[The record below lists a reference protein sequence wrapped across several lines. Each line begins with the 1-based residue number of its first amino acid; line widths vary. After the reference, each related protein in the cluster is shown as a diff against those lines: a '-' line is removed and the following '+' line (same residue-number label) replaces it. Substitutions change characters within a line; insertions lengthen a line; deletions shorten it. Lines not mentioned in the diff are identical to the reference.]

1 MFKKFLKFISKS
13 FDGGTNSWSSLS
25 GGLNDTPL
33 ASNTSRANLMA
44 SNKNWVYACVDK
56 IAITMA
62 GVNFRLRKYN
72 KEGDDEIVDDHAVL
86 KVFRKP
92 NGVTLGSELIYTT
105 VSHQELTGN
114 GYWLVDKF
122 PNPTSMQ
129 WLLPQQVT
137 AAFNDAKTEIIGFNV
152 QTVRGNLYVEKE
164 RIIHFKYPNALSPV
178 IGAGTLE
185 HVAEWVDVD
194 NAATEFNRLF
204 FKQGGSVSGIVKTD
218 ATTKEALELARI
230 GWEMR
235 HEGMQ
240 NAHKTAFLGKDMDYT
255 QTGTT
260 PRDMEFSELDNRY
273 RDKILSAFGVPKSV
287 LGITEIGTSRADAEA
302 KNYAFL
308 AFTIK
313 PKADIL
319 LDYLNE
325 YFLPKFTGTEQYYFD
340 YENFIPENDE
350 LILRKNQVGLAGQSY
365 LTINEVRASQGL
377 PPIANGDNVYGSFA
391 VVPIG
396 KPVPAEDTKKL
407 PASAQSKKVIPS
419 RIKEFERKEEKKD
432 ELADKVADK
441 LLDVL
446 KNVDFAEVAH
456 KQFITRVTTYENQF
470 ISQTKK
476 FDEAFEKMIL
486 ENLEAEKSFVKNKVN
501 VGNFV
506 NAGEATDLLV
516 GLTIPIL
523 LDLMRNEGQAQL
535 DRLNTTEPFNPNNE
549 TVQDKIR
556 RSLRLAGESYV
567 GTTFSLLNESLGE
580 GVANGESMA
589 KLTERVRD
597 VFHLTDTYRAERIAR
612 STVFQAAN
620 TSAREAYR
628 QSGVVTEV
636 RWHTAEDE
644 LTCEYCEPMNGKT
657 VGIEDSFFDEGDT
670 VRGRDGGVLKLD
682 YDDVEDPPLH
692 ANCRCFTNA
701 VVVEKATPEMIT
713 KEASEEDA
721 ETKLLQ
727 ELVDELDHE

>member
-1 MFKKFLKFISKS
+1 MFKKLLKFISKS
-13 FDGGTNSWSSLS
+13 FDGGTSSWSSLT

-44 SNKNWVYACVDK
+44 NNKNWVYACVDK

-72 KEGDDEIVDDHAVL
+72 KEGDDEIIDDHAVL
-86 KVFRKP
+86 KLFNKP

-105 VSHQELTGN
+105 VAHEELTGN
-114 GYWLVDKF
+114 GYWLIDKF
-122 PNPTSMQ
+122 TNPTSMQ

-137 AAFNDAKTEIIGFNV
+137 AAFNDAKTEIIGYNI
-152 QTVRGNLYVEKE
+152 QTARGNTYVEKD

-204 FKQGGSVSGIVKTD
+204 FKQGGSVSGIVETD

-240 NAHKTAFLGKDMDYT
+240 NAHKTAFLGKDMKYT

-325 YFLPKFTGTEQYYFD
+325 YFLPKFSGTEQYYFD

-350 LILRKNQVGLAGQSY
+350 LTLRKNQVGLAGQSY
-365 LTINEVRASQGL
+365 LTINEVRATQGL

-391 VVPIG
+391 TVPIG
-396 KPVPAEDTKKL
+396 KAEAPVDSTKKL
-407 PASAQSKKVIPS
+407 PAPAQSKKFIPS
-419 RIKEFERKEEKKD
+419 RIKEFEKKD
-432 ELADKVADK
+432 EKIGGIADRIVEA
-441 LLDVL
+441 L
-446 KNVDFAEVAH
+446 KNVDFNEIAH
-456 KQFITRVTTYENQF
+456 KQFITRVTPFENKF
-470 ISQTKK
+470 IGTMKA
-476 FDEAFEKMIL
+476 FDKQLEEAVVEKL
-486 ENLEAEKSFVKNKVN
+486 GSEKAMKVN
-501 VGNFV
+501 VGNLFNV
-506 NAGEATDLLV
+506 AETNELLV

-523 LDLMRNEGQAQL
+523 LDLLKVEGEAQL
-535 DRLNTTEPFNPNNE
+535 ERLNTGEPFNPNNE
-549 TVQDKIR
+549 VVQNKLR
-556 RSLRLAGESYV
+556 RSLQLAGESYI
-567 GTTFSLLNESLGE
+567 GTTFNLLNSALGE
-580 GVANGESMA
+580 GIGNGESIA

-597 VFHLTDTYRAERIAR
+597 VFNLTDTYRAERIAR
-612 STVFQAAN
+612 TVVFQAAN

-657 VGIEDSFFDEGDT
+657 VGIEDTFFDEGDM
-670 VRGRDGGVLKLD
+670 VRGRDGGIMKLD
-682 YDDVEDPPLH
+682 FDDVEDPPLH

-701 VVVEKATPEMIT
+701 VVVEKQTPTMIT
-713 KEASEEDA
+713 KEVEDEA
-721 ETKLLQ
+721 GTKLL
-727 ELVDELDHE
+727 EALVKQLSND